1 MRIQIAVR
9 RPEVVRFID
18 SHSDNRTAGV
28 VEALERVQR
37 RRLAEAEAITIGVRQ
52 AFPGVD

>member
-1 MRIQIAVR
+1 MRIHVAVR
-9 RPEVVRFID
+9 RPEVVTFID
-18 SHSDNRTAGV
+18 SHSDNRTVSV

-37 RRLAEAEAITIGVRQ
+37 RRLAEAEAITIGARQ